1 MYKNRGNSWIGFEE
15 AQRKINALKEEVEI
29 AEKKLSFAKKSFTFE
44 NNQSFDDSLKTE
56 DSEVLNQKDSRNF
69 IKKNGTKK
77 LPFEKHVRK
86 KRKYSKTD
94 KSVNTSNDML
104 DSLHS
109 TSSKSLYIHSPDPD
123 IKQTLVKSVI
133 GSTSSHLPSAETTD
147 FLFNLKHKVTS
158 SERTSSLI
166 ADTYKNANA
175 ELSNIIFR
183 NEPTKIEDSS
193 KISFTSWE
201 EEFLRREIDLGSTE
215 VESSH
220 HEVSDT
226 GNAVEGIHWSP
237 VISGTEVRNLKPK
250 RIIHGHMKTLQEI
263 INRQK
268 KFHEKIQAKSDLD
281 GISSSNYRK
290 KQILNDY
297 GSSDAEKH
305 EEDMKIS
312 EKIDDGIDATV
323 PFRLPPTRKKCLVT
337 NFPKYRGF
345 NVPGAASS
353 RKNFKSSKSYNV
365 KENKSP
371 AMKRI
376 KKTVSDKKESIS
388 APLLKKNK
396 QTVFERSEDNSERL
410 TTLKSNKDNSEKQTI
425 LKSSEDNSKAKQL
438 HEQKVS
444 DNSVSSSQKSSTVDS
459 SSSVRP
465 EEASQSK
472 SDAVPKASDV
482 KQEEKKI
489 TTSTLIDMSS
499 DSESEFLSDKSK
511 ENQIPKQPLVSKSV
525 KRKAKNIAEEKMA
538 PSPKIRHYDP
548 QTVRDY
554 IKKKKAERRKRHLE
568 EHKKSLQEA
577 QRRKESLQKLYEFQK
592 QKIVSAFKSSS
603 PIKVVKKQREFTS
616 QGVKQSSLNTYI
628 FPDLKKAEANEIV
641 CSKYSKQLEKPPTYP
656 LVETA
661 NDFIPKESLGTQTSR
676 NHSESEKSK
685 LNSPDISQLVTNIT
699 EQKVIVVSNSE
710 TSVKKDLHLAKDN
723 RLFLK
728 DDKNQSLQKELPSP
742 SFYKENENLTS
753 YLSTISTPS
762 QLSELDD
769 VQNVFSEALKY
780 DKIVIPTGQSKQVET
795 LKNLVKSI
803 DEMTAPFE
811 HLIRTRKWVE
821 ESPPPPNPRSSRKS
835 LITNSNKQA
844 ENNSQILKEVK
855 IDFVIEVEKSLQGA
869 TGNSFRKQVTNI
881 GDTSQLYEK
890 LLGQSAAETSST
902 RKENGSLEEKLIEDV
917 KKSGKQAT
925 GVSYEAELIEGSL
938 KSEEEISHEYNLRS
952 LQPSLI
958 EGTLKSE
965 DNTMISENSVS
976 SSNQHDIISSSKKL
990 IQPFIEGTNFN
1001 PDPFNFINTF
1011 NRKPLGIPE
1020 FSKDMLK
1027 AVQNQVSSSQDMD
1040 ASEQDQF
1047 SEQVNSTN
1055 SLNGSFVSE
1064 ETHSHTA
1071 VNSSIL
1077 SKQVSNSDD
1086 NGQKENSNENIS
1098 HKSSSPSTSFK
1109 STNSSVLSESHSM
1122 KNAQSTSFLEEQI
1135 ESKNDESEPKG
1146 VSASESSVSEIISVI
1161 KNSKNG
1167 EIDSILSN
1175 KSHKSSD
1182 DKISSEGNL
1191 VENKKSDNDIPESP
1205 LVLDDKISSNNSI
1218 HDLIE
1223 EVSSISEELQEVSKE
1238 SSQIFHSD
1246 KKSDD
1251 KSFNQSSSEKSSK
1264 DREAVSDQNKMDSVS
1279 SFPPSSHNSVT
1290 IDFSQ
1295 PVRFTLSNGVSKSLK
1310 VNKGVPLHE
1319 EQYFH
1324 TQVVTRV
1331 ASEAAAAAAT
1341 SAVIA
1346 VFETQKELL
1355 SKVRGASNHNVL
1367 TNPFSEIL
1375 PNHSSSNSISSHK
1388 TSSSNSV
1395 STVIESSQS
1404 KSPAENSGTDEI
1416 NINPNIG
1423 SKEDRT
1429 HSEDAENISEHFS
1442 GSNKMASSS
1451 VISEDLPVSEDSKEL
1466 HKQRLRKISG
1476 NLSSPSPASL
1486 SENESLSTISFMRIN
1501 SPPSSSTIT
1510 ESVLSDDSFA
1520 QLTLDVVRKITL
1532 EEEMRA
1538 SQQLAL
1544 LKFQEQTLV
1553 ENARAAMAWLES
1565 LKKNFREKGANKKA
1579 SFIKRKQKDI
1589 ILRLRQERAQLRCM
1603 QEAYRSICE
1612 KHHSLE
1618 MDKKKLLNEPSQLPY
1633 QMSKKKDISHS
1644 SKASSQQKTK
1654 DFVKQKSD
1662 SSSTSAV
1669 LTEEELK
1676 QSVEEIPEEMLEITK
1691 NEASNSSQGSILEVV
1706 ASEPAV
1712 SSASSHSKSHDITSV
1727 VSLPQLKQ
1735 GHSQSSLSLHSNNSG
1750 ESAVQG
1756 LKKLE
1761 ASKRHLTKREQRILQ
1776 RRKHVEKIL
1785 QWQMKLDSEELA
1797 VRELEQKAVEL
1808 VDTSK
1813 KKAKYYISSSSS
1825 ALPEEKEKFSSS
1837 DIPEEPINHTD
1848 SMRVSASSDSTSS
1861 KRVSTDEVPE
1871 FEVPSDSV
1879 PEENI
1884 VTATSGDSI
1893 EEELSKKGTNEQ
1905 ESSGALSS
1913 SSVHEV
1919 NENQSVE
1926 SSIKTADD
1934 TQGTSHTEEIAT
1946 NGRSSSPKSSTI
1958 KKSTGSDNYS
1968 ESFESSASQK
1978 DSPPVPS
1985 SSAVKSSLPSTSNRK
2000 EKNFSIKAPLAP
2012 RSFRRHDSS
2021 GSDDSYTIS
2030 HSETASDQSD
2040 IEVRIHALAEELRR
2054 RKYEAEKLKR
2064 EQKRKYREH
2073 LKGTELSLQKQVEAY
2088 TQYIQQVKSDLEQM
2102 EALSSQLQTV
2112 DISIVK
2118 PQIKWP
2124 RPEHTA
2130 DSRRIRKQ
2138 ASISAEPLTPE
2149 KKSIDNASSSPDSLD
2164 SSIDLSHKRGKPVIK
2179 KLFPDSKEK
2188 LKHEIATNKET
2199 SIKTVTSENISEKE
2213 LLYTKTSKSKSAS
2226 AEFTEKELSVEGNE
2240 KDISAVSENLE
2251 ISTSNKSSSIHNE
2264 IQDKLSAELKEESE
2278 IEEESYESIN
2288 SSLMTVDS
2296 KSEQSQVYTNN
2307 ADSKSTY
2314 QSDTFVSS
2322 SSMLKTDQET
2332 NNKDNDVKSSS
2343 IPDII
2348 PSSNDTARTESCSK
2362 ITKESLTTGHPVNSD
2377 SAPSSEIEYNS
2388 ESSNSTNSASGKDEF
2403 ESGSF
2408 EYEHSDT
2415 NPTLSPRNLLD
2426 KTFTVEEEKDVIS
2439 SSKNKLAIT
2448 ESKSLSQ
2455 INEEKNDELA
2465 HVVPN
2470 KDKKSLKEGLKS
2482 ETFVVNVVSYL
2493 YSSVVEDAIRTMLN
2507 LSKKYPSKTKL
2518 PSPKTKILSDV
2529 SCLPVK
2535 KLSAESM
2542 ELFINELLSTYIND
2556 AISSVINI
2564 SKSYKN
2570 FENVHIQSDEFP
2582 STTSISCALT
2592 STGTDSLQAASN
2604 SQIQNTE
2611 NPIENKSIQSIHD
2624 KSDYNIFKK
2633 QTDWFED
2640 GFVAAQWD
2648 TQQLEQQLILQQYPY
2663 YYRKIPNKPP
2673 PPYTPPAV
2681 MSINSQYSYP
2691 LPIKKEKPIEKTDSI
2706 KYVTKHISPILD
2718 CIAETLLIG
2727 KKNGLM
2733 VSEIKDIDFSSV
2745 VKQLDITAP
2754 SHLVFLDLIFDL
2766 TKEIA
2771 LDTFSE
2777 TNEVPEPWL
2786 RPKRLTPKPKFPMDK
2801 NVFISSLQK
2810 KVEEALKLVPAE
2822 SFSGLKRKRPT
2833 WSEMKLG
2840 RKKRDFV
2847 DTILISEIKEE
2858 EPEWVNYDQDEVTV
2872 KFQIA
2877 DSIFDYLVNDTVN
2890 LIKDLKK
2897 KSYLFIGN
2905 MT

>member
-69 IKKNGTKK
+69 I
-77 LPFEKHVRK
+77 
-86 KRKYSKTD
+86 KYSKTD

-183 NEPTKIEDSS
+183 RKNERAK
-193 KISFTSWE
+193 KSFMGKLS
-201 EEFLRREIDLGSTE
+201 
-215 VESSH
+215 
-220 HEVSDT
+220 
-226 GNAVEGIHWSP
+226 
-237 VISGTEVRNLKPK
+237 
-250 RIIHGHMKTLQEI
+250 HMKTLQEI

-525 KRKAKNIAEEKMA
+525 KRKAKNIA
-538 PSPKIRHYDP
+538 
-548 QTVRDY
+548 
-554 IKKKKAERRKRHLE
+554 
-568 EHKKSLQEA
+568 
-577 QRRKESLQKLYEFQK
+577 
-592 QKIVSAFKSSS
+592 VSAFKSSS

-685 LNSPDISQLVTNIT
+685 LNSPDISQHVTNIT

-902 RKENGSLEEKLIEDV
+902 RKENGSLKEKLIEDV

-1027 AVQNQVSSSQDMD
+1027 AVQNQALISNMD
-1040 ASEQDQF
+1040 VRARQF

-1071 VNSSIL
+1071 L
-1077 SKQVSNSDD
+1077 F
-1086 NGQKENSNENIS
+1086 S
-1098 HKSSSPSTSFK
+1098 HKFARK
-1109 STNSSVLSESHSM
+1109 V
-1122 KNAQSTSFLEEQI
+1122 KNL
-1135 ESKNDESEPKG
+1135 
-1146 VSASESSVSEIISVI
+1146 
-1161 KNSKNG
+1161 
-1167 EIDSILSN
+1167 
-1175 KSHKSSD
+1175 
-1182 DKISSEGNL
+1182 
-1191 VENKKSDNDIPESP
+1191 
-1205 LVLDDKISSNNSI
+1205 
-1218 HDLIE
+1218 
-1223 EVSSISEELQEVSKE
+1223 
-1238 SSQIFHSD
+1238 
-1246 KKSDD
+1246 
-1251 KSFNQSSSEKSSK
+1251 SSK

-1884 VTATSGDSI
+1884 VTATSGDSV

-2771 LDTFSE
+2771 LDTFRNVVEEKFLTS
-2777 TNEVPEPWL
+2777 VPSLSLL
-2786 RPKRLTPKPKFPMDK
+2786 RPPLSKCSPDTAPLVVPGKLAVPAHDPLTVGPIVDAAKLKEPLLLRSPTPRRPASTTGSGPPRR
-2801 NVFISSLQK
+2801 NVFVMSSPFGPICSPNPLLKVLPPHSPLFWFLPATRKAISSSILPEVFAARLHLKSSSGPEQCSVRTLNRILVRVLC
-2810 KVEEALKLVPAE
+2810 KVLLLFLLLRWVPGFSYSITATIFHSKEHDSAAPSHLRPSHLHLWFFRQFHKILLLVV
-2822 SFSGLKRKRPT
+2822 SVRSG
-2833 WSEMKLG
+2833 
-2840 RKKRDFV
+2840 
-2847 DTILISEIKEE
+2847 
-2858 EPEWVNYDQDEVTV
+2858 
-2872 KFQIA
+2872 
-2877 DSIFDYLVNDTVN
+2877 SIPRRSSVWL
-2890 LIKDLKK
+2890 
-2897 KSYLFIGN
+2897 SP
-2905 MT
+2905 